1 MGGAWGETGMAFYTL
16 LLTDPRSFPGIG
28 FKGIPSL
35 IRRAVPGWRF

>member
-1 MGGAWGETGMAFYTL
+1 MGGAWGETGMVFYTL